1 MADVEHD
8 LGPALSF
15 EADAIGLAGQR
26 TFRLRLVTAQGAASL
41 RLEKEQVRALA
52 TAVEQGSGPAPP
64 PDSDRARPAP
74 PPLRDFPL
82 HPPSTSTS
90 AASPSATTPAPTSS
104 PSTSLTPMPRIRNVP
119 TLRTTFTRDQAR
131 LFTVQSEAAVASG
144 RPTCPLCK
152 EPLDDEH
159 FCPPANGHSHRHR
172 RLARPA
178 RYLTAPSPLRSGSLL
193 APSSPRPPA
202 SPPTLLSR
210 LSSAVC

>member
-15 EADAIGLAGQR
+15 EAEAIGLPGQR

-52 TAVEQGSGPAPP
+52 TAVEQVLAQHRR

-82 HPPSTSTS
+82 HPTLDFHIGRLALGYDAGADLLALYVTD
-90 AASPSATTPAPTSS
+90 ADAPD
-104 PSTSLTPMPRIRNVP
+104 PERP

-159 FCPPANGHSHRHR
+159 FCPPANGHSTDTVAW
-172 RLARPA
+172 LG
-178 RYLTAPSPLRSGSLL
+178 PLDI
-193 APSSPRPPA
+193 
-202 SPPTLLSR
+202 
-210 LSSAVC
+210 